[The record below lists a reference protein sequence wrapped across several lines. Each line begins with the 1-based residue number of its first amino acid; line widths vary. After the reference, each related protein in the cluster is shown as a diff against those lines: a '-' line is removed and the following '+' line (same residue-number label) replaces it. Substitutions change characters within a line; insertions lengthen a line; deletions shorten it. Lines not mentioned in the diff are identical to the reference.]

1 MLCASNICQ
10 DQSLFLLV
18 YQRHFWELPVIM
30 FCAYIYI
37 CKNVYLKWLRNKL
50 YVNSETWDGKAK
62 TYNTENLKK
71 DKLYAI
77 HRYKKNITVREEKDS
92 HKK

>member
-1 MLCASNICQ
+1 M
-10 DQSLFLLV
+10 
-18 YQRHFWELPVIM
+18 
-30 FCAYIYI
+30 
-37 CKNVYLKWLRNKL
+37 KWLRNKL

-92 HKK
+92 YKK